1 MVDPGQ
7 AAIGFVVLLIVVGA
21 LLYIFYS
28 RTNAA
33 EKTGYGAL
41 LLLAVISLMIPVF
54 WILES
59 NKEAVA
65 RTDQFTT
72 AVQNGAT
79 LYAQYCFQCHG
90 TKGQGIAGKG
100 AALNNNSTVS
110 SLSDA
115 QIMAIISGGVINPT
129 NPSTP
134 LMQAFSQQFNGPL
147 DDNDIQYLFDLIR
160 SSDPAY
166 LAKNGY
172 LTGPNVNGFAQV
184 PNDIQLSNPSLYETA
199 VAAEAAGQ
207 FGTPVDMTKSKN
219 ITVNIVAPANG
230 QTCNPDC
237 YMPINIKVKVGT
249 VITWVNQSPD
259 PHTVTAIQGTNPS
272 VHTIAANVF
281 DSGINSPIK
290 TGGKFIWV
298 VSMAGYNLN
307 PDHSVIY
314 YCQIHPQMVAMLT
327 IVP

>member
-7 AAIGFVVLLIVVGA
+7 AAIGIIVLLIVVGA
-21 LLYIFYS
+21 LLYIFYT
-28 RTNAA
+28 RTNAV

-41 LLLAVISLMIPVF
+41 MFLAVISLMIPVF

-72 AVQNGAT
+72 AVQNGASV
-79 LYAQYCFQCHG
+79 YAQYCFQCHG
-90 TKGQGIAGKG
+90 TKGQGIPSKG
-100 AALNNNSTVS
+100 AALNNNPVVNNLT
-110 SLSDA
+110 DA
-115 QIMAIISGGVINPT
+115 EIMAVISGGVYNPT

-172 LTGPNVNGFAQV
+172 PSGANANGFAQV
-184 PNDIQLSNPSLYETA
+184 PNDIQLNSPSAYATA

-219 ITVNIVAPANG
+219 VTINITAPTNG
-230 QTCNPDC
+230 QSCNPDC
-237 YMPINIKVKVGT
+237 FTPINIKVKVGT

-272 VHTIAANVF
+272 VHTVAANVF
-281 DSGINSPIK
+281 NSGTNTPIK
-290 TGGKFIWV
+290 TGGKFTWT

-314 YCQIHPQMVAMLT
+314 YCQIHPQMVAMLV

>member
-7 AAIGFVVLLIVVGA
+7 AAIGIVVLLIVVGA

-28 RTNAA
+28 RTNAV

-41 LLLAVISLMIPVF
+41 MFLAVISLMIPVF

-65 RTDQFTT
+65 TTDQFTT

-90 TKGQGIAGKG
+90 TKGQGIPGKG
-100 AALNNNSTVS
+100 AALNNNSTVN

-134 LMQAFSQQFNGPL
+134 LMQPFSQQFNGPL
-147 DDNDIQYLFDLIR
+147 DDNDIQYLFSLIR

-166 LAKNGY
+166 LKKNGY
-172 LTGPNVNGFAQV
+172 PTGTNANGFTQV
-184 PNDIQLSNPSLYETA
+184 PNDIQLSNPSTYETA

-207 FGTPVDMTKSKN
+207 FGTPVDMTNSKN
-219 ITVNIVAPANG
+219 ITINILAPTNG
-230 QTCNPDC
+230 QSCNPDC
-237 YMPINIKVKVGT
+237 YTPINIKVKVGT
-249 VITWVNQSPD
+249 KITWVNKSPD

-272 VHTIAANVF
+272 VHNVAANAF
-281 DSGINSPIK
+281 DSGNTPIP
-290 TGGKFIWV
+290 TNGQFTWI
-298 VSMAGYNLN
+298 VSMAGYSLN

-314 YCQIHPQMVAMLT
+314 FCRIHPQMVAMLT

>member
-1 MVDPGQ
+1 MIDPGQ
-7 AAIGFVVLLIVVGA
+7 AVVGIIVLIIVVGG
-21 LLYIFYS
+21 LLYLFRS
-28 RTNAA
+28 RTNAV

-41 LLLAVISLMIPVF
+41 IMLSIVSLMIPVF

-59 NKEAVA
+59 NGEAMA
-65 RTDQFTT
+65 KAEQHKI
-72 AVQNGAT
+72 AVQRGAM

-90 TKGQGIAGKG
+90 TKGQGIPGKG
-100 AALNNNSTVS
+100 DALNNNSTVNN
-110 SLSDA
+110 LTDE

-129 NPSTP
+129 NPGTP
-134 LMQAFSQQFNGPL
+134 LMMPFSQQFNGPL

-166 LAKNGY
+166 LTKNGY
-172 LTGPNVNGFAQV
+172 PTGANVNGFAQV
-184 PNDIQLSNPSLYETA
+184 PNDIQLNNPSIYATA
-199 VAAEAAGQ
+199 VAQEAAGQ

-219 ITVNIVAPANG
+219 VTINITAPKNG
-230 QTCNPDC
+230 QSCNPDC
-237 YMPINIKVKVGT
+237 YTPINIKVKVGT

-272 VHTIAANVF
+272 VHTKASNVF
-281 DSGINSPIK
+281 DSGAASPIK
-290 TGGKFIWV
+290 TGGKFTWT

-307 PDHSVIY
+307 PDHTVIY
-314 YCQIHPQMVAMLT
+314 YCQIHPQMVAILT

>member
-7 AAIGFVVLLIVVGA
+7 AAIGIIVLLIVVGA
-21 LLYIFYS
+21 LLYIFYT
-28 RTNAA
+28 RTNAV

-41 LLLAVISLMIPVF
+41 MFLAVISLMIPVF

-72 AVQNGAT
+72 AVQNGASD
-79 LYAQYCFQCHG
+79 YAQYCFQCHG
-90 TKGQGIAGKG
+90 TKGQGIPGKG
-100 AALNNNSTVS
+100 AALNNNPVVNNLT
-110 SLSDA
+110 DA
-115 QIMAIISGGVINPT
+115 EIMAVISGGVYNPT

-147 DDNDIQYLFDLIR
+147 DDNDVQYLFDLIR

-172 LTGPNVNGFAQV
+172 PSGANANGFAQV
-184 PNDIQLSNPSLYETA
+184 PNDIQLNSPSAYATA

-219 ITVNIVAPANG
+219 VTINITAPTNG
-230 QTCNPDC
+230 ETCNPDC
-237 YMPINIKVKVGT
+237 FTPINIKVKVGT

-272 VHTIAANVF
+272 VHTVATNVF
-281 DSGINSPIK
+281 NSGTNTPIK
-290 TGGKFIWV
+290 TGGKFTWT

-314 YCQIHPQMVAMLT
+314 YCQIHPQMVAMLV